1 MKKKQIKVRVLN
13 ISVLGCGRWGTFIAW
28 YAKKIGHNV
37 MLWGRE
43 NSKNYI
49 RLDETR
55 RNDYLTLS
63 EDIELSNSLHK
74 AVSFAEVIIISI
86 SAQELGSFA
95 SRLSL
100 INEIEGKTFI
110 LCMKGL
116 EATSGK
122 RLSQVFS
129 ETVGN
134 NTNVAIWVGPGHVQ
148 DFINGIPNCMVIGSE
163 EIEITKKM
171 VQAFSS
177 DLIRFYYGQDM
188 IGNEIG
194 AATKN
199 VMGIAAGML
208 DGLNYSSL
216 KGSLMARGTKEL
228 SRLVTAMGGNDVTI
242 YGLSHL
248 GDYEATLF
256 SLHSHNRKFGQA
268 FVTGEKFEKLA
279 EGVSTV
285 KALKELSE
293 QYNIELPICNA
304 LYDIL
309 FRNRDAKVTL
319 ENLFLRPVKFEFQ

>member
-1 MKKKQIKVRVLN
+1 MN

-28 YAKKIGHNV
+28 YANKVGHNV
-37 MLWGRE
+37 ILWGRG
-43 NSKNYI
+43 NSNNYI
-49 RLDETR
+49 KLDETR
-55 RNDYLTLS
+55 MNDYLKLP
-63 EDIELSNSLHK
+63 EDIELSNSLRK
-74 AVSFAEVIIISI
+74 AVSFAEIIIISI
-86 SAQELGSFA
+86 SAQELRSFA
-95 SRLSL
+95 NQLSL
-100 INEIEGKTFI
+100 INDIQGKTFI
-110 LCMKGL
+110 LCMKGI

-122 RLSQVFS
+122 RLSQVFG

-134 NTNVAIWVGPGHVQ
+134 NTNIAVWVGPGHVQ
-148 DFINGIPNCMVIGSE
+148 DFANNIPNCMVIDSE
-163 EIEITKKM
+163 DIEITKKI
-171 VQAFSS
+171 VQEFNS

-208 DGLNYSSL
+208 DGLNYNSL
-216 KGSLMARGTKEL
+216 KGSLMARGTREL

-268 FVTGEKFEKLA
+268 FVSGEKFEKLA

-293 QYNIELPICNA
+293 QYDVELPISNA

-309 FRNRDAKVTL
+309 FENKDAKDTL

>member
-1 MKKKQIKVRVLN
+1 MN

-28 YAKKIGHNV
+28 YANKIGHNV

-43 NSKNYI
+43 NSRNYI
-49 RLDETR
+49 KLSETR
-55 RNDYLTLS
+55 KNDYLNLS

-74 AVSFAEVIIISI
+74 AISIAEIIIISI
-86 SAQELGSFA
+86 SAQELRSFA
-95 SRLSL
+95 SQLNL
-100 INEIEGKTFI
+100 INEIQGKTFI

-129 ETVGN
+129 EIIE
-134 NTNVAIWVGPGHVQ
+134 TNVNIAVWVGPGHVQ
-148 DFINGIPNCMVIGSE
+148 DFANDIPNCMVIGSE
-163 EIEITKKM
+163 NISITKKI
-171 VQAFSS
+171 VQEFNS
-177 DLIRFYYGQDM
+177 DLIRFYYGQDL

-216 KGSLMARGTKEL
+216 KGSLMARGTREL
-228 SRLVTAMGGNDVTI
+228 SRLVTAMGGNDLTI

-256 SLHSHNRKFGQA
+256 SLHSHNRKFGEA
-268 FVTGEKFEKLA
+268 FVTGQNFEKLA

-285 KALKELSE
+285 KALKELSK
-293 QYNIELPICNA
+293 QYDVELPISNA
-304 LYDIL
+304 LYEIL
-309 FRNRDAKVTL
+309 FESKDAKDTL
-319 ENLFLRPVKFEFQ
+319 EELFLRPVKFEF

>member
-1 MKKKQIKVRVLN
+1 MN

-28 YAKKIGHNV
+28 YANKVGHNV
-37 MLWGRE
+37 MLWGRK
-43 NSKNYI
+43 NSRNYI
-49 RLDETR
+49 ELDETR
-55 RNDYLTLS
+55 KNDYLKLS

-74 AVSFAEVIIISI
+74 TIVFAEIIIISI
-86 SAQELGSFA
+86 SAQELRSFA
-95 SRLSL
+95 NRLNL
-100 INEIEGKTFI
+100 IDEIQGKTFI

-129 ETVGN
+129 EIVGK
-134 NTNVAIWVGPGHVQ
+134 NTNMAVWIGPGHVQ
-148 DFINGIPNCMVIGSE
+148 DFVNDIPNCMVIGSE
-163 EIEITKKM
+163 NISITKKI
-171 VQAFSS
+171 VQEFNS
-177 DLIRFYYGQDM
+177 DLIRFYYGQDL

-216 KGSLMARGTKEL
+216 KGSLMARGTREL
-228 SRLVTAMGGNDVTI
+228 SRLVTAMGGNDLTI

-256 SLHSHNRKFGQA
+256 SLHSHNRKFGEA
-268 FVTGEKFEKLA
+268 FVLGQNFDKLA

-285 KALKELSE
+285 KALKELSK
-293 QYNIELPICNA
+293 QYDVELPISNA
-304 LYDIL
+304 LYEIL
-309 FRNRDAKVTL
+309 FESKDAKDTL
-319 ENLFLRPVKFEFQ
+319 EELFLRPVKFEF

>member
-1 MKKKQIKVRVLN
+1 MRLLN

-28 YAKKIGHNV
+28 YANKVGHNV
-37 MLWGRE
+37 ILWGRE
-43 NSKNYI
+43 NSNNYI
-49 RLDETR
+49 KLDETR
-55 RNDYLTLS
+55 MNDYLKLP
-63 EDIELSNSLHK
+63 EDIELSNSLRK
-74 AVSFAEVIIISI
+74 AVSFAEIIIISI
-86 SAQELGSFA
+86 SAQELRSFA
-95 SRLSL
+95 NQLSL
-100 INEIEGKTFI
+100 INDIQGKTFI
-110 LCMKGL
+110 LCMKGI

-134 NTNVAIWVGPGHVQ
+134 NTNIAVWVGPGHVQ
-148 DFINGIPNCMVIGSE
+148 DFVNNIPNCMVIDSE
-163 EIEITKKM
+163 DIEITKKI
-171 VQAFSS
+171 VQEFNS

-216 KGSLMARGTKEL
+216 KGSLMARGTREL

-268 FVTGEKFEKLA
+268 FVSGEKFEKLA

-293 QYNIELPICNA
+293 QYDVELPISNA

-309 FRNRDAKVTL
+309 FENKDAKDTL